1 MPEIFRCDACKK
13 WQESAGQGQVLT
25 CRHCRTANPRRLL
38 QFSAAIRA
46 DGIVCPHCGAG
57 LPPISGAAVCSS
69 CNKALTAT
77 GAALEVTL
85 PAQYGSA
92 VRSYEQ
98 RALID
103 GMSDKEVQ
111 VFGVKDGMCHGA
123 CLDWIRRVLQAGSAD
138 YGQAQP
144 VYLARKA
151 AVAEL
156 LRTKT
161 DDWNSLAPKL
171 DAYHRQVHGKEH
183 GGRDTRR
190 PFSGI
195 RLASS
200 RARQKAPD
208 LDEAVS
214 ALLARELAR
223 GGCAIFG
230 VSKDSADQGHAV
242 AIERRTAG
250 DFHLFDPNIGIY
262 AIASEDKL
270 KGAIRWLFETKYGMT
285 GSTREC
291 DWEVYNLAR

>member
-1 MPEIFRCDACKK
+1 MLAARHHERRNGFLDELADLQGPGIAHPGGSEVDGSKVRC
-13 WQESAGQGQVLT
+13 V
-25 CRHCRTANPRRLL
+25 
-38 QFSAAIRA
+38 
-46 DGIVCPHCGAG
+46 
-57 LPPISGAAVCSS
+57 
-69 CNKALTAT
+69 
-77 GAALEVTL
+77 
-85 PAQYGSA
+85 
-92 VRSYEQ
+92 
-98 RALID
+98 
-103 GMSDKEVQ
+103 
-111 VFGVKDGMCHGA
+111 
-123 CLDWIRRVLQAGSAD
+123 
-138 YGQAQP
+138 
-144 VYLARKA
+144 
-151 AVAEL
+151 
-156 LRTKT
+156 
-161 DDWNSLAPKL
+161 

-195 RLASS
+195 RLASN

-223 GGCAIFG
+223 GSCAIFG